1 MKIFEKDSPP
11 EEAQPDRNDLTNPSW
26 QASQATPPLEAA
38 VVRLLQLLPSFPQ
51 IGILQSQ
58 KIIPAF
64 LSKLAAAQMIFS
76 DVIGFVDD
84 VVSGWL
90 WMVAVDEDDGRP
102 TVH

>member
-1 MKIFEKDSPP
+1 MGAGGSRGQGK
-11 EEAQPDRNDLTNPSW
+11 
-26 QASQATPPLEAA
+26 QASQATPLSRQLS
-38 VVRLLQLLPSFPQ
+38 VRLLQLLPSFPQ

-58 KIIPAF
+58 KLILAF

>member
-1 MKIFEKDSPP
+1 M
-11 EEAQPDRNDLTNPSW
+11 T
-26 QASQATPPLEAA
+26 
-38 VVRLLQLLPSFPQ
+38 
-51 IGILQSQ
+51 
-58 KIIPAF
+58 
-64 LSKLAAAQMIFS
+64 AAQMIFS